1 MYCVMTFL
9 KFFLF
14 ACLFLLQYS
23 NHRNIATYYGAFIK
37 KGLPGQE
44 DQLWVCFLIHFHM
57 LCCCVQMFLFKMPFF
72 VWKHVYLLNIR
83 HFYQNICGCVGFD
96 LVVFVFHSAC
106 HGVVWCWIN
115 YRSCQ
120 KYELTFMKQTYA
132 VVTTSGKHWRGVTYN
147 SLFFS
152 FLNFNEFVCE
162 GFDLQH
168 SETLTNGSVYH
179 HHQ

>member
-1 MYCVMTFL
+1 MWWRYWNFSYLLAFSCCSTQIIETLPRIMVHLSRKAYQDRRTNFGYV
-9 KFFLF
+9 FLF
-14 ACLFLLQYS
+14 IFICFVVVCRCFFSKCRSLFG
-23 NHRNIATYYGAFIK
+23 NVFIYWIS
-37 KGLPGQE
+37 G
-44 DQLWVCFLIHFHM
+44 F
-57 LCCCVQMFLFKMPFF
+57 
-72 VWKHVYLLNIR
+72 
-83 HFYQNICGCVGFD
+83 FYQNICGCVGFD

-147 SLFFS
+147 SLLFS

-179 HHQ
+179 HH